1 MIYKGND
8 KIKAIYYGTTP
19 ISKVYKGS
27 QLVFSA
33 TNTILTLNDYVPAKT
48 TRPSGVSSMY
58 VKEMN
63 SSKTYKWSKTLTP
76 GTYTFRFNYKT
87 GMGAG
92 LGQTKDVVTMY
103 VDSSYQ
109 YAFQWQQGT
118 DFISKIYLSTTGFK
132 IEYHYHLLSVDNA
145 SWNYASYPNQYVTT
159 VEII

>member
-33 TNTILTLNDYVPAKT
+33 TNTILTLNDYVPAKG
-48 TRPSGVSSMY
+48 TRPSGVSSFY
-58 VKEMN
+58 VKAMKGT
-63 SSKTYKWSKTLTP
+63 KTYKWNKTLTP
-76 GTYTFRFNYKT
+76 GEYTFRFNYKT

-92 LGQTKDVVTMY
+92 LGQKKDVVTMY

-109 YAFQWQQGT
+109 FAFQWQQGT
-118 DFISKIYLSTTGFK
+118 NFFSKIYLSTTGFK
-132 IEYHYHLLSVDNA
+132 VEYDYDLLSIDNINW
-145 SWNYASYPNQYVTT
+145 SYADYPNQYVTT